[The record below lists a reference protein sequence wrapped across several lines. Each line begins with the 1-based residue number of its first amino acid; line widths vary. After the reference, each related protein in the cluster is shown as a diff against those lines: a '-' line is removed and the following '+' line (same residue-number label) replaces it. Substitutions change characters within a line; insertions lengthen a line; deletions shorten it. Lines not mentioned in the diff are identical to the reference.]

1 MSDVISTA
9 PTGEPKLK
17 RRGPW
22 YTSLYIQVITAIT
35 FGIALGHFYP
45 AYAVQL
51 KPLGDGFIAL
61 IRMVI
66 APIVFCNV
74 VHGIASMSDM
84 RQVGRVGMKALV
96 YFEVVS
102 TLALIAGL
110 VVAELIQPGRG
121 LDIDPAAIDPKA
133 VADFVARAKQQ
144 NVVGFLLQ
152 IIPETFVGA
161 FVRGNILQVLLVAI
175 LCGFAIA
182 NAGPA
187 RQPIADMIGYLA
199 RMFFGVIRIISYLAP
214 LGALGAMSFTI
225 GRYGIASLGNLA
237 ALIGTFYVTSMVFV
251 IVVLGLIALATGFSI
266 FRFLAYLGDE
276 LLIVLGTSS
285 SETVMPQVMEKLER
299 AGASKSVVGLVFP
312 SGYSFNTD
320 GSNIYITL
328 CIVFLAQATNAQLS
342 IWQLAAI
349 LAFAMITSKGGTGV
363 SGGGFVTLAATLAA
377 VPEVPIQALALLLG
391 VDRFMSECRAL
402 TNVIGNA
409 VATIVVSAWE
419 GELDRGKLARLGDP
433 P

>member
-1 MSDVISTA
+1 MGSDDCAPGGEGIMSDVISTA

-45 AYAVQL
+45 TYAVQL

-161 FVRGNILQVLLVAI
+161 FE
-175 LCGFAIA
+175 
-182 NAGPA
+182 
-187 RQPIADMIGYLA
+187 
-199 RMFFGVIRIISYLAP
+199 
-214 LGALGAMSFTI
+214 I
-225 GRYGIASLGNLA
+225 GRAH
-237 ALIGTFYVTSMVFV
+237 V
-251 IVVLGLIALATGFSI
+251 
-266 FRFLAYLGDE
+266 
-276 LLIVLGTSS
+276 
-285 SETVMPQVMEKLER
+285 
-299 AGASKSVVGLVFP
+299 
-312 SGYSFNTD
+312 
-320 GSNIYITL
+320 
-328 CIVFLAQATNAQLS
+328 
-342 IWQLAAI
+342 
-349 LAFAMITSKGGTGV
+349 
-363 SGGGFVTLAATLAA
+363 
-377 VPEVPIQALALLLG
+377 
-391 VDRFMSECRAL
+391 
-402 TNVIGNA
+402 
-409 VATIVVSAWE
+409 
-419 GELDRGKLARLGDP
+419 
-433 P
+433 